1 MMGDSAASA
10 HPLVLATHAALQ
22 RYPTANEVQLRWELV
37 GHLCRC
43 NAYDKI
49 MAAVQAARQQRLGA
63 S

>member
-1 MMGDSAASA
+1 MRLLYTRLCCSHA
-10 HPLVLATHAALQ
+10 AALQ

-49 MAAVQAARQQRLGA
+49 MEAVQAASQQRLGA

>member
-1 MMGDSAASA
+1 
-10 HPLVLATHAALQ
+10 LQ
-22 RYPTANEVQLRWELV
+22 RYPTASEVQLRWELV

-49 MAAVQAARQQRLGA
+49 MAAVQAASQQQLAA

>member
-1 MMGDSAASA
+1 MRLP
-10 HPLVLATHAALQ
+10 HTRLYCTYAALQ

-49 MAAVQAARQQRLGA
+49 MAAVQAAA
-63 S
+63 SSGWAHRKQDKR

>member
-1 MMGDSAASA
+1 
-10 HPLVLATHAALQ
+10 
-22 RYPTANEVQLRWELV
+22 V

-49 MAAVQAARQQRLGA
+49 MAAVQAASQQRLGA